1 MKTKLTALTVA
12 ISAQLIPM
20 GNIAIA
26 QEESADKEQEFE
38 LIMVTGSFVRRSKN
52 FESPSP
58 LAVLDAGDI
67 ESIGAK
73 SIGDIT
79 QTLTINTGAENTPDA
94 FTQNATAGTS
104 NINLRGLGVA
114 STLILL
120 NNKRQVVTA
129 QNNNGGV
136 NFVDTSSLVPMIA
149 INRMEIVKD
158 GASALYGS
166 DAVAG
171 VVNFITKTDY
181 EGAQVSLDY
190 QDGAHGD
197 NKEYTVQGLWGAVGD
212 DSSILAA
219 ISYTNRSPLFT
230 RDRRLSRPEDDGS
243 ALGNPGSFFGAIP
256 GFAGFPVL
264 DPAGC
269 QEFGGLPNLVAS
281 SGTADALNPSAV
293 VKGLEVG
300 TCRFDFGQGFSFV
313 PDETRVTAYIKAT
326 QQLTDDIEWTTE
338 ITTARNRAERGG
350 SPSFPIL
357 TFPTVPA
364 DHPNNVFEADVSYF
378 GREIGN
384 DANGNALPGDP
395 ANTQSDTF
403 RFMTMVQGELDDGFW
418 EVSYTAARND
428 FLFYG
433 NDTLGQNFQNALRG
447 FGGQGC
453 DPIAGVAGEGACEY
467 FNPFATQFTTSPNS
481 QNVIDSFTARQSID
495 SKSNLEVAE
504 AFLSTDLFEMD
515 GGSAGIAVGV
525 QYRYQDLFQDHDS
538 LSNQDQFAF
547 VIGNPDIG
555 GEQDVV
561 AVFGEIALPVSDN
574 IDIQIAL
581 RYEDYGGTTGDT
593 VDPKFAISWRVSED
607 FSLRT
612 SVSTSFRAP
621 SIFQR
626 QGGGTGLNQVSD
638 PITGGTFFAAVR
650 STGNEELVPEESTA
664 FNVGFSLEPVDD
676 FSIEVDYWSFDF
688 TDLIIQESFQALLN
702 AEPQNT
708 DRIIRVGDPLNGPI
722 IRINTT
728 YVNASSLETSGLDF
742 VANYKIDTDMG
753 TFTPNLSATYI
764 LAYDLVDP
772 QAGVIDGVGSRNFNN
787 IGTSTPEL
795 KANLGLNWTHEN
807 YSANIFARYIDSYS
821 DDQNCAD
828 GLLITAAT
836 PCSLE
841 FKEIDSHVTIDAQF
855 NIDLGAMLET
865 DASYVLTIGGVNLT
879 DENPPQIFT
888 NSGFDSKVH
897 DPRGRQVYARLA
909 IEF

>member
-1 MKTKLTALTVA
+1 MKMKTKLTALAVA

-26 QEESADKEQEFE
+26 QEESADKEPEFE
-38 LIMVTGSFVRRSKN
+38 LIMVTGSFVRRSEN

-197 NKEYTVQGLWGAVGD
+197 NKEYTVQGLWGTVGD

-219 ISYTNRSPLFT
+219 ISYTNRSPMFT
-230 RDRRLSRPEDDGS
+230 RDRRVSRPQDDAS
-243 ALGNPGSFFGAIP
+243 SLGNPGSYFIGDTPFI
-256 GFAGFPVL
+256 
-264 DPAGC
+264 DPTGC
-269 QEFGGLPNLVAS
+269 EEFGGLPLLLAPP
-281 SGTADALNPSAV
+281 GTVPGLNV
-293 VKGLEVG
+293 GL
-300 TCRFDFGQGFSFV
+300 CRFDFGNGFSFV
-313 PDETRVTAYIKAT
+313 PDESRVNAYVKAT
-326 QQLTDDIEWTTE
+326 KQLTDDVEWTTE
-338 ITTARNRAERGG
+338 ISSARNRAERGG

-364 DHPNNVFEADVSYF
+364 SHPNNVFGQDVSYF

-395 ANTQSDTF
+395 ANTESDTF
-403 RFMTMVQGELDDGFW
+403 RFMTMVQGELEDGFW

-428 FLFYG
+428 FLFTG
-433 NDTLGQNFQNALRG
+433 NDTLGQEFQNALRG

-481 QNVIDSFTARQSID
+481 QNVIDSFTGRQSID
-495 SKSNLEVAE
+495 SESNLEVAE
-504 AFLSTDLFEMD
+504 AFLSTELFEMD
-515 GGSAGIAVGV
+515 GGVAGIAVGV

-538 LSNQDQFAF
+538 QSNQDKFAF

-561 AVFGEIALPVSDN
+561 AVFGELALPVSED

-581 RYEDYGGTTGDT
+581 RYEDYGGTIGDT
-593 VDPKFAISWRVSED
+593 VDPKFAISWRATDD
-607 FSLRT
+607 FSLRA

-626 QGGGTGLNQVSD
+626 DGGGTGLNQVSD

-650 STGNEELVPEESTA
+650 SSGNEELVPEESTA
-664 FNVGFSLEPVDD
+664 FNVGFSFEPVDD
-676 FSIEVDYWSFDF
+676 LSIEVDYWSFDF
-688 TDLIIQESFQALLN
+688 TDLIIQESFQAILN
-702 AEPQNT
+702 AEPQNP
-708 DRIIRVGDPLNGPI
+708 DRVVRVGDPLNGPI

-728 YVNASSLETSGLDF
+728 YVNANSLETSGLDF
-742 VANYKIDTDMG
+742 VANYKIDTDIG

-772 QAGVIDGVGSRNFNN
+772 QAGKIDGVGSRNYNN

-807 YSANIFARYIDSYS
+807 YSANIFARYTDSYT
-821 DDQNCAD
+821 DDQND
-828 GLLITAAT
+828 LR
-836 PCSLE
+836 
-841 FKEIDSHVTIDAQF
+841 EIESQLTWDAQL
-855 NIDLGAMLET
+855 NIDMGGLFET
-865 DASYVLTIGGVNLT
+865 DAAYILTFGGVNLT
-879 DENPPQIFT
+879 DQDPPQVYT
-888 NSGFDSKVH
+888 NGGFDSKVH

>member
-1 MKTKLTALTVA
+1 MKMKTKLTALAVA
-12 ISAQLIPM
+12 ISAQLMPVS
-20 GNIAIA
+20 NLALA
-26 QEESADKEQEFE
+26 QEQSADQEQDIE
-38 LIMVTGSFVRRSKN
+38 LIMVTGSFVRRSEN

-120 NNKRQVVTA
+120 NNKRQVVSA

-149 INRMEIVKD
+149 LNRMEVVKD

-171 VVNFITKTDY
+171 VVNFITKTEY

-197 NKEYTVQGLWGAVGD
+197 NKEYTVQGLWGTVGD

-230 RDRRLSRPEDDGS
+230 RDRRLSRPQDDAS
-243 ALGNPGSFFGAIP
+243 SLGNPGSYFIGATPFI
-256 GFAGFPVL
+256 
-264 DPAGC
+264 DPTGC
-269 QEFGGLPNLVAS
+269 EEFGGLPTLLAPP
-281 SGTADALNPSAV
+281 GTVP
-293 VKGLEVG
+293 GLSVG
-300 TCRFDFGQGFSFV
+300 LCRFDFGQGFSFV
-313 PDETRVTAYIKAT
+313 PDETRVNAYVKAT
-326 QQLTDDIEWTTE
+326 KQLTDNIEWTTE

-364 DHPNNVFEADVSYF
+364 THPNNVFGQDVSYF
-378 GREIGN
+378 GREVGN

-395 ANTQSDTF
+395 ANTESDTF
-403 RFMTMVQGELDDGFW
+403 RFMTMLQGELENGFW

-433 NDTLGQNFQNALRG
+433 NDTLGQQFQNALRG

-504 AFLSTDLFEMD
+504 AFLSTELFEMD
-515 GGSAGIAVGV
+515 GGAAGIAVGV

-538 LSNQDQFAF
+538 LSNQDKFAF

-561 AVFGEIALPVSDN
+561 AFFGELALPVSDT
-574 IDIQIAL
+574 IDIQLAL

-593 VDPKFAISWRVSED
+593 IDPKLALSWRATED
-607 FSLRT
+607 FSLRA

-626 QGGGTGLNQVSD
+626 EGGGTGLNQVSD
-638 PITGGTFFAAVR
+638 PITGGQFFAAVR
-650 STGNEELVPEESTA
+650 ASGNEELVPEESTA

-676 FSIEVDYWSFDF
+676 LSIEVDYWNFDF
-688 TDLIIQESFQALLN
+688 TNLIIQESFQALLN

-742 VANYKIDTDMG
+742 VVNYKIDTDIG
-753 TFTPNLSATYI
+753 TFTPNLTATYI

-772 QAGVIDGVGSRNFNN
+772 QAGEIDGVGSRNFNN

-795 KANLGLNWTHEN
+795 KANVGLNWKHEN
-807 YSANIFARYIDSYS
+807 YSANIFARHVDSYT
-821 DDQNCAD
+821 DDQND
-828 GLLITAAT
+828 LG
-836 PCSLE
+836 
-841 FKEIDSHVTIDAQF
+841 EIDSHLTWDAQL
-855 NIDLGAMLET
+855 NIDLGGLFET
-865 DASYVLTIGGVNLT
+865 DGAYVLTFGGVNLT
-879 DENPPQIFT
+879 DEDPPQVFT
-888 NSGFDSKVH
+888 NGGFDSRVH
-897 DPRGRQVYARLA
+897 DPRGRQIYARLA
-909 IEF
+909 VEF

>member
-1 MKTKLTALTVA
+1 MKMKTKLTALAVA
-12 ISAQLIPM
+12 ISAQLIPF

-26 QEESADKEQEFE
+26 QEESAEKEQEVE
-38 LIMVTGSFVRRSKN
+38 LIMVTGSFVRRSEN

-67 ESIGAK
+67 DSIGAK
-73 SIGDIT
+73 SIADIT

-120 NNKRQVVTA
+120 NNKRQVVNA

-149 INRMEIVKD
+149 IDRMEVVKD

-181 EGAQVSLDY
+181 EGAQISLDY

-197 NKEYTVQGLWGAVGD
+197 NKEYNLQGLWGAVGD

-230 RDRRLSRPEDDGS
+230 RDRRISRPVDDS
-243 ALGNPGSFFGAIP
+243 SSLGNPGSYFIGPTPFI
-256 GFAGFPVL
+256 
-264 DPAGC
+264 DPTGC
-269 QEFGGLPNLVAS
+269 GEFGGLPLLLAPP
-281 SGTADALNPSAV
+281 GTVP
-293 VKGLEVG
+293 GLDVG
-300 TCRFDFGQGFSFV
+300 LCRFDFGKGFSFV
-313 PDETRVTAYIKAT
+313 PDESRVTTYVKAT
-326 QQLTDDIEWTTE
+326 KQLTENIEWTTE
-338 ITTARNRAERGG
+338 ITSARNRAERGG

-364 DHPNNVFEADVSYF
+364 NHPNNVFGQDVSYF
-378 GREIGN
+378 GREVGN

-395 ANTQSDTF
+395 ANTESDTF
-403 RFMTMVQGELDDGFW
+403 RFMTMVQGELEDGFW

-428 FLFYG
+428 FLFTG
-433 NDTLGQNFQNALRG
+433 NDTLAQEFQNALRG

-453 DPIAGVAGEGACEY
+453 DPIAGVAGEGRCEY

-481 QNVIDSFTARQSID
+481 QNVIDSFTGRQSID
-495 SKSNLEVAE
+495 SESNLEVAE
-504 AFLSTDLFEMD
+504 AFLSTELFEMD
-515 GGSAGIAVGV
+515 GGVAGIAVGV

-538 LSNQDQFAF
+538 QSNQDKFAF

-561 AVFGEIALPVSDN
+561 AVFGELALPVSED

-581 RYEDYGGTTGDT
+581 RYEDYGGSIGDT
-593 VDPKFAISWRVSED
+593 VDPKLAISWRATDD
-607 FSLRT
+607 FSLRA

-626 QGGGTGLNQVSD
+626 DGGGTGLNQVSD

-650 STGNEELVPEESTA
+650 SSGNEDLVPEESTA
-664 FNVGFSLEPVDD
+664 FNVGFSFEPVDD
-676 FSIEVDYWSFDF
+676 LSIEVDYWSFDF
-688 TDLIIQESFQALLN
+688 TNLITQESFQAILN
-702 AEPQNT
+702 AEPQNP
-708 DRIIRVGDPLNGPI
+708 DRVVRVGDPLNGPI

-728 YVNASSLETSGLDF
+728 YVNANSLETSGLDL
-742 VANYKIDTDMG
+742 VANYKIETDIG

-772 QAGVIDGVGSRNFNN
+772 QAGQIDGVGSRNYNN

-795 KANLGLNWTHEN
+795 KANFGLNWTHEN
-807 YSANIFARYIDSYS
+807 YSANIFARHIDSYT
-821 DDQNCAD
+821 DDQND
-828 GLLITAAT
+828 LR
-836 PCSLE
+836 
-841 FKEIDSHVTIDAQF
+841 EIESHLTWDAQL
-855 NIDLGAMLET
+855 NIDLGGLFET
-865 DASYVLTIGGVNLT
+865 DSAYILTFGGVNLT
-879 DENPPQIFT
+879 DQDPPQVYT
-888 NSGFDSKVH
+888 NGGFDSKVH

>member
-1 MKTKLTALTVA
+1 MKMKTKLTALAVA
-12 ISAQLIPM
+12 ISAQLIPF

-26 QEESADKEQEFE
+26 QEESAEKEQEVE
-38 LIMVTGSFVRRSKN
+38 LIMVTGSFVRRSEN

-67 ESIGAK
+67 DSIGAK
-73 SIGDIT
+73 SIADIT

-120 NNKRQVVTA
+120 NNKRQVVNA

-149 INRMEIVKD
+149 IDRMEVVKD

-181 EGAQVSLDY
+181 EGAQISLDY

-197 NKEYTVQGLWGAVGD
+197 NKEYNLQGLWGAVGD

-230 RDRRLSRPEDDGS
+230 RDRRISRPVDDS
-243 ALGNPGSFFGAIP
+243 SSLGNPGSYFIGPTPFI
-256 GFAGFPVL
+256 
-264 DPAGC
+264 DPTGC
-269 QEFGGLPNLVAS
+269 GEFGGLPLLLAPP
-281 SGTADALNPSAV
+281 GTVP
-293 VKGLEVG
+293 GLDVG
-300 TCRFDFGQGFSFV
+300 LCRFDFGKGFSFV
-313 PDETRVTAYIKAT
+313 PDESRVTTYVKAT
-326 QQLTDDIEWTTE
+326 KQLTENIEWTTE
-338 ITTARNRAERGG
+338 ITSARNRAERGG

-364 DHPNNVFEADVSYF
+364 NHPNNVFGQDVSYF
-378 GREIGN
+378 GREVGN

-395 ANTQSDTF
+395 ANTESDTF
-403 RFMTMVQGELDDGFW
+403 RFMTMVQGELEDGFW

-428 FLFYG
+428 FLFTG
-433 NDTLGQNFQNALRG
+433 NDTLAQEFQNALRG

-453 DPIAGVAGEGACEY
+453 DPIAGVAGEGRCEY

-481 QNVIDSFTARQSID
+481 QNVIDSFTGRQSID
-495 SKSNLEVAE
+495 SESNLEVAE
-504 AFLSTDLFEMD
+504 AFLSTELFEMD
-515 GGSAGIAVGV
+515 GGVAGIAVGV

-538 LSNQDQFAF
+538 QSNQDKFAF

-561 AVFGEIALPVSDN
+561 AVFGELALPVSED

-581 RYEDYGGTTGDT
+581 RYEDYGGSIGDT
-593 VDPKFAISWRVSED
+593 IDPKLAISWRATDD
-607 FSLRT
+607 FSLRA

-626 QGGGTGLNQVSD
+626 DGGGTGLNQVSD

-650 STGNEELVPEESTA
+650 SSGNEDLVPEESTA
-664 FNVGFSLEPVDD
+664 FNVGFSFEPVDD
-676 FSIEVDYWSFDF
+676 LSIEVDYWSFDF
-688 TDLIIQESFQALLN
+688 TNLITQESFQAILN
-702 AEPQNT
+702 AEPQNP
-708 DRIIRVGDPLNGPI
+708 DRVVRVGDPLNGPI

-728 YVNASSLETSGLDF
+728 YVNANSLETSGLDL
-742 VANYKIDTDMG
+742 VANYKIDTDIG
-753 TFTPNLSATYI
+753 TFTPNISATYI

-772 QAGVIDGVGSRNFNN
+772 QAGQIDGVGSRNYNN

-795 KANLGLNWTHEN
+795 KANFGLNWTHEN
-807 YSANIFARYIDSYS
+807 YSANIFARHIDSYT
-821 DDQNCAD
+821 DDQND
-828 GLLITAAT
+828 LR
-836 PCSLE
+836 
-841 FKEIDSHVTIDAQF
+841 EIESHLTWDAQL
-855 NIDLGAMLET
+855 NIDLGGLFET
-865 DASYVLTIGGVNLT
+865 DSAYILTFGGVNLT
-879 DENPPQIFT
+879 DQDPPQVYT
-888 NSGFDSKVH
+888 NGGFDSKVH

>member
-1 MKTKLTALTVA
+1 MKMKTKLTALAVA
-12 ISAQLIPM
+12 ISAQLIPF

-26 QEESADKEQEFE
+26 QEESAEKDQEVE
-38 LIMVTGSFVRRSKN
+38 LIMVTGSFVRRSEN

-67 ESIGAK
+67 DSIGAK
-73 SIGDIT
+73 SIADIT

-120 NNKRQVVTA
+120 NNKRQVVNA

-149 INRMEIVKD
+149 IDRMEVVKD

-197 NKEYTVQGLWGAVGD
+197 NKEYNLQGLWGAVGD

-230 RDRRLSRPEDDGS
+230 RDRRISRPQDDAS
-243 ALGNPGSFFGAIP
+243 SLGNPGSYFIGATPFI
-256 GFAGFPVL
+256 
-264 DPAGC
+264 DPTGC
-269 QEFGGLPNLVAS
+269 AEYGGLPTLLAPP
-281 SGTADALNPSAV
+281 GTVP
-293 VKGLEVG
+293 GLDVG
-300 TCRFDFGQGFSFV
+300 LCRFDFGNGFSFV
-313 PDETRVTAYIKAT
+313 PDESRVTTYVKAT
-326 QQLTDDIEWTTE
+326 KQLTENIEWTTE
-338 ITTARNRAERGG
+338 ITSARNRAERGG

-364 DHPNNVFEADVSYF
+364 NHPNNVFGQDVSYF
-378 GREIGN
+378 GREVGN

-395 ANTQSDTF
+395 ANTESDTF
-403 RFMTMVQGELDDGFW
+403 RFMTMVQGELEDGFW

-428 FLFYG
+428 FLFTG
-433 NDTLGQNFQNALRG
+433 NDTLAQEFQNALRG

-467 FNPFATQFTTSPNS
+467 FNPFATQFTSSPNS
-481 QNVIDSFTARQSID
+481 QNVIDSFTGRQSID
-495 SKSNLEVAE
+495 SESNLEVAE
-504 AFLSTDLFEMD
+504 AFLSTELFEMD
-515 GGSAGIAVGV
+515 GGVAGIAVGV

-538 LSNQDQFAF
+538 QSNQDKFAF

-561 AVFGEIALPVSDN
+561 AVFGELALPVSDD

-581 RYEDYGGTTGDT
+581 RYEDYGGSIGDT
-593 VDPKFAISWRVSED
+593 IDPKLAVSWRATDD
-607 FSLRT
+607 FSLRA

-626 QGGGTGLNQVSD
+626 DGGGTGLNQVSD

-650 STGNEELVPEESTA
+650 SSGNEDLVPEESTA
-664 FNVGFSLEPVDD
+664 FNVGFSFEPVDD
-676 FSIEVDYWSFDF
+676 LSIEVDYWSFDF
-688 TDLIIQESFQALLN
+688 TNLITQESFQAILN
-702 AEPQNT
+702 AEPQNP
-708 DRIIRVGDPLNGPI
+708 DRVVRVGDPLNGPI

-728 YVNASSLETSGLDF
+728 YVNANSLETSGLDL

-772 QAGVIDGVGSRNFNN
+772 QAGQIDGVGSRNYNN

-795 KANLGLNWTHEN
+795 KANFGLNWTHEN
-807 YSANIFARYIDSYS
+807 YSANIFARHIDSYT
-821 DDQNCAD
+821 DDQND
-828 GLLITAAT
+828 LR
-836 PCSLE
+836 
-841 FKEIDSHVTIDAQF
+841 EIESHLTWDAQL
-855 NIDLGAMLET
+855 NIDLGGLFET
-865 DASYVLTIGGVNLT
+865 DSAYILTFGGVNLT
-879 DENPPQIFT
+879 DQDPPQVYT
-888 NSGFDSKVH
+888 NGGFDSKVH

>member
-1 MKTKLTALTVA
+1 MKMKTKLTALAVA
-12 ISAQLIPM
+12 ISAQLIPF

-26 QEESADKEQEFE
+26 QEESAEKEQEVE
-38 LIMVTGSFVRRSKN
+38 LIMVTGSFVRRSEN

-67 ESIGAK
+67 DSIGAK
-73 SIGDIT
+73 SIADIT

-120 NNKRQVVTA
+120 NNKRQVVNA

-149 INRMEIVKD
+149 IDRMEVVKD

-197 NKEYTVQGLWGAVGD
+197 NKEYNLQGLWGAVGD

-230 RDRRLSRPEDDGS
+230 RDRRISRPVDDS
-243 ALGNPGSFFGAIP
+243 SSLGNPGSYFIGPTPFI
-256 GFAGFPVL
+256 
-264 DPAGC
+264 DPTGC
-269 QEFGGLPNLVAS
+269 GEFGGLPLLLAPP
-281 SGTADALNPSAV
+281 GTVP
-293 VKGLEVG
+293 GLDVG
-300 TCRFDFGQGFSFV
+300 LCRFDFGQGFSFV
-313 PDETRVTAYIKAT
+313 PDESRVTTYVKAT
-326 QQLTDDIEWTTE
+326 KQLTENIEWTTE
-338 ITTARNRAERGG
+338 ITSARNRAERGG

-364 DHPNNVFEADVSYF
+364 NHPNNVFGQDVSYF
-378 GREIGN
+378 GREVGN

-395 ANTQSDTF
+395 ANTESDTF
-403 RFMTMVQGELDDGFW
+403 RFMTMVQGELEDGFW

-428 FLFYG
+428 FLFTG
-433 NDTLGQNFQNALRG
+433 NDTLAQEFQNALRG

-467 FNPFATQFTTSPNS
+467 FNPFATQFTSSPNS
-481 QNVIDSFTARQSID
+481 QNVIDSFTGRQSID
-495 SKSNLEVAE
+495 SESNLEVAE
-504 AFLSTDLFEMD
+504 AFLSTELFEMD
-515 GGSAGIAVGV
+515 GGVAGIAVGV

-538 LSNQDQFAF
+538 QSNQDKFAF

-561 AVFGEIALPVSDN
+561 AVFGELALPVSED

-581 RYEDYGGTTGDT
+581 RYEDYGGSIGDT
-593 VDPKFAISWRVSED
+593 VDPKLAISWRATDD
-607 FSLRT
+607 FSLRA

-626 QGGGTGLNQVSD
+626 DGGGTGLNQVSD

-650 STGNEELVPEESTA
+650 SSGNEELVPEESTA
-664 FNVGFSLEPVDD
+664 FNVGFSFEPVDD
-676 FSIEVDYWSFDF
+676 LSIEVDYWSFDF
-688 TDLIIQESFQALLN
+688 TNLITQESFQAILN
-702 AEPQNT
+702 AEPQNP
-708 DRIIRVGDPLNGPI
+708 DRVVRVGDPLNGPI

-728 YVNASSLETSGLDF
+728 YVNANSLETSGLDL

-772 QAGVIDGVGSRNFNN
+772 QAGQIDGVGSRNYNN

-795 KANLGLNWTHEN
+795 KANFGLNWTHEN
-807 YSANIFARYIDSYS
+807 YSANIFARHIDSYT
-821 DDQNCAD
+821 DDQND
-828 GLLITAAT
+828 LR
-836 PCSLE
+836 
-841 FKEIDSHVTIDAQF
+841 EIESHLTWDAQL
-855 NIDLGAMLET
+855 NIDLGGILET
-865 DASYVLTIGGVNLT
+865 DAAYILTFGGVNLT
-879 DENPPQIFT
+879 DQDPPQVYT
-888 NSGFDSKVH
+888 NGGFDSKVH

>member
-1 MKTKLTALTVA
+1 MKIKTKLSLLAVA
-12 ISAQLIPM
+12 ISAQLISL
-20 GNIAIA
+20 NNLAFA
-26 QEESADKEQEFE
+26 QEQGADQDQDFE
-38 LIMVTGSFVRRSKN
+38 LIMVTGSFVRRSEN

-67 ESIGAK
+67 EAIGAK

-181 EGAQVSLDY
+181 EGAQVSLDF

-197 NKEYTVQGLWGAVGD
+197 NKEYTVQGLWGTVGD

-219 ISYTNRSPLFT
+219 ISYTSRSPLFT
-230 RDRRLSRPEDDGS
+230 RDRRLSRPQDDAS
-243 ALGNPGSFFGAIP
+243 ALGNPGSYFIGATPFI
-256 GFAGFPVL
+256 
-264 DPAGC
+264 DPTGC
-269 QEFGGLPNLVAS
+269 EEFGGLPTLLAPP
-281 SGTADALNPSAV
+281 GTVP
-293 VKGLEVG
+293 GLDVG
-300 TCRFDFGQGFSFV
+300 LCRFDFGKGFSFV
-313 PDETRVTAYIKAT
+313 PDETRVSAYINAT
-326 QQLTDDIEWTTE
+326 KQLTDDIEWTTE
-338 ITTARNRAERGG
+338 ITTARNRAQRGG

-364 DHPNNVFEADVSYF
+364 NHPNNVFGQDVSYF
-378 GREIGN
+378 GREVGN
-384 DANGNALPGDP
+384 DANGNTLPGDP
-395 ANTQSDTF
+395 ANTESDTF
-403 RFMTMVQGELDDGFW
+403 RFMTMVQGEMEKGFW

-453 DPIAGVAGEGACEY
+453 DPIAGAAGEGACEY

-504 AFLSTDLFEMD
+504 AFLSTELFEME
-515 GGSAGIAVGV
+515 GGTAGVALGV
-525 QYRYQDLFQDHDS
+525 QYRYQDLSQDHDS
-538 LSNQDQFAF
+538 LSNQDKFAF
-547 VIGNPDIG
+547 VIGNPDID

-561 AVFGEIALPVSDN
+561 AIFGELALPVSDTV
-574 IDIQIAL
+574 DIQLAL
-581 RYEDYGGTTGDT
+581 RYEDYGGSTGDT
-593 VDPKFAISWRVSED
+593 LDPKLAVSWRATDD
-607 FSLRT
+607 FSLRA

-626 QGGGTGLNQVSD
+626 QGGGTGLNQVND
-638 PITGGTFFAAVR
+638 PITGGQFFAAVR

-676 FSIEVDYWSFDF
+676 LSIEVDYWSFDF
-688 TDLIIQESFQALLN
+688 TDLIIQESFQAILN

-753 TFTPNLSATYI
+753 IFTPNISATYI

-772 QAGVIDGVGSRNFNN
+772 QAGEIDGAGSRNFNN

-795 KANLGLNWTHEN
+795 KANLGLNWKHEN
-807 YSANIFARYIDSYS
+807 YSANIFGRYIDSYT
-821 DDQNCAD
+821 DDQND
-828 GLLITAAT
+828 
-836 PCSLE
+836 
-841 FKEIDSHVTIDAQF
+841 FREIESHLSWDAQL
-855 NIDLGAMLET
+855 NIDLGGLFET
-865 DASYVLTIGGVNLT
+865 DNAYVLTFGGVNLT
-879 DENPPQIFT
+879 DENPPQVFT
-888 NSGFDSKVH
+888 NGGFDSKVH

>member
-1 MKTKLTALTVA
+1 MKMKTKLTALAVA
-12 ISAQLIPM
+12 ISAQLIPF

-26 QEESADKEQEFE
+26 QEESAEKEQEVE
-38 LIMVTGSFVRRSKN
+38 LIMVTGSFVRRSEN

-67 ESIGAK
+67 DSIGAK
-73 SIGDIT
+73 SIADIT

-120 NNKRQVVTA
+120 NNKRQVVNA

-149 INRMEIVKD
+149 IDRMEVVKD

-197 NKEYTVQGLWGAVGD
+197 NKEYNLQGLWGAVGD

-230 RDRRLSRPEDDGS
+230 RDRRISRPVDDS
-243 ALGNPGSFFGAIP
+243 SSLGNPGSYFIGPTPFI
-256 GFAGFPVL
+256 
-264 DPAGC
+264 DPTGC
-269 QEFGGLPNLVAS
+269 GEFGGLPLLLAPP
-281 SGTADALNPSAV
+281 GTVP
-293 VKGLEVG
+293 GLDVG
-300 TCRFDFGQGFSFV
+300 LCRFDFGQGFSFV
-313 PDETRVTAYIKAT
+313 PDESRVTTYVKAT
-326 QQLTDDIEWTTE
+326 KQLTENIEWTTE
-338 ITTARNRAERGG
+338 ITSARNRAERGG

-364 DHPNNVFEADVSYF
+364 NHPNNVFGQDVSYF
-378 GREIGN
+378 GREVGN

-395 ANTQSDTF
+395 ANTESDTF
-403 RFMTMVQGELDDGFW
+403 RFMTMVQGELEDGFW

-428 FLFYG
+428 FLFTG
-433 NDTLGQNFQNALRG
+433 NDTLAQEFQNALRG

-467 FNPFATQFTTSPNS
+467 FNPFATQFTSSPNS
-481 QNVIDSFTARQSID
+481 QNVIDSCTGRQSID
-495 SKSNLEVAE
+495 SESNLEVAE
-504 AFLSTDLFEMD
+504 AFLSTELFEMD
-515 GGSAGIAVGV
+515 GGVAGIAVGV

-538 LSNQDQFAF
+538 QSNQDKFAF

-561 AVFGEIALPVSDN
+561 AVFGELALPVSED

-581 RYEDYGGTTGDT
+581 RYEDYGGSIGDT
-593 VDPKFAISWRVSED
+593 VDPKLAISWRATDD
-607 FSLRT
+607 FSLRA

-626 QGGGTGLNQVSD
+626 DGGGTGLNQVSD

-650 STGNEELVPEESTA
+650 SSGNEELVPEESTA
-664 FNVGFSLEPVDD
+664 FNVGFSFEPVDD
-676 FSIEVDYWSFDF
+676 LSIEVDYWSFDF
-688 TDLIIQESFQALLN
+688 TNLITQESFQAILN
-702 AEPQNT
+702 AEPQNP
-708 DRIIRVGDPLNGPI
+708 DRVVRVGDPLNGPI

-728 YVNASSLETSGLDF
+728 YVNANSLETSGLDL

-772 QAGVIDGVGSRNFNN
+772 QAGQIDGVGSRNYNN

-795 KANLGLNWTHEN
+795 KANFGLNWTHEN
-807 YSANIFARYIDSYS
+807 YSANIFARHIDSYT
-821 DDQNCAD
+821 DDQND
-828 GLLITAAT
+828 LR
-836 PCSLE
+836 
-841 FKEIDSHVTIDAQF
+841 EIESHLTWDAQL
-855 NIDLGAMLET
+855 NIDLGGILET
-865 DASYVLTIGGVNLT
+865 DAAYILTFGGVNLT
-879 DENPPQIFT
+879 DQDPPQVYT
-888 NSGFDSKVH
+888 NGGFDSKVH

>member
-1 MKTKLTALTVA
+1 MKMKTKLTALAVA
-12 ISAQLIPM
+12 ISAQLIPF

-26 QEESADKEQEFE
+26 QEESAEKDQEVE
-38 LIMVTGSFVRRSKN
+38 LIMVTGSFVRRSEN

-67 ESIGAK
+67 DSIGAK
-73 SIGDIT
+73 SIADIT

-120 NNKRQVVTA
+120 NNKRQVVNA

-149 INRMEIVKD
+149 IDRMEVVKD

-197 NKEYTVQGLWGAVGD
+197 NKEYNLQGLWGAVGD

-230 RDRRLSRPEDDGS
+230 RDRRISRPQDDAS
-243 ALGNPGSFFGAIP
+243 SLGNPGSYFIGATPFI
-256 GFAGFPVL
+256 
-264 DPAGC
+264 DPTGC
-269 QEFGGLPNLVAS
+269 AEYGGLPTLLAPP
-281 SGTADALNPSAV
+281 GTVP
-293 VKGLEVG
+293 GLDVG
-300 TCRFDFGQGFSFV
+300 LCRFDFGNGFSFV
-313 PDETRVTAYIKAT
+313 PDESRVTTYVKAT
-326 QQLTDDIEWTTE
+326 KQLTENIEWTTE
-338 ITTARNRAERGG
+338 ITSARNRAERGG

-364 DHPNNVFEADVSYF
+364 NHPNNVFGQDVSYF
-378 GREIGN
+378 GREVGN

-395 ANTQSDTF
+395 ANTESDTF
-403 RFMTMVQGELDDGFW
+403 RFMTMVQGELEDGFW

-428 FLFYG
+428 FLFTG
-433 NDTLGQNFQNALRG
+433 NDTLAQEFQNALRG

-467 FNPFATQFTTSPNS
+467 FNPFATQFTSSPNS
-481 QNVIDSFTARQSID
+481 QNVIDSFTGRQSID
-495 SKSNLEVAE
+495 SESNLEVAE
-504 AFLSTDLFEMD
+504 AFLSTELFEMD
-515 GGSAGIAVGV
+515 GGVAGIAVGV

-538 LSNQDQFAF
+538 QSNQDKFAF

-561 AVFGEIALPVSDN
+561 AVFGELALPVSDD

-581 RYEDYGGTTGDT
+581 RYEDYGGSIGDT
-593 VDPKFAISWRVSED
+593 IDPKLAVSWRATDD
-607 FSLRT
+607 FSLRA

-626 QGGGTGLNQVSD
+626 DGGGTGLNQVSD

-650 STGNEELVPEESTA
+650 SSGNEDLVPEESTA
-664 FNVGFSLEPVDD
+664 FNVGFSFEPVDD
-676 FSIEVDYWSFDF
+676 LSIEVDYWSFDF
-688 TDLIIQESFQALLN
+688 TNLITQESFQAILN
-702 AEPQNT
+702 AEPQNP
-708 DRIIRVGDPLNGPI
+708 DRVVRVGDPLNGPI

-728 YVNASSLETSGLDF
+728 YVNANSLETSGLDL

-772 QAGVIDGVGSRNFNN
+772 QAGQIDGVGSRNYNN

-795 KANLGLNWTHEN
+795 KANFGLNWTHEN
-807 YSANIFARYIDSYS
+807 YSANIFARHIDSYT
-821 DDQNCAD
+821 DDQND
-828 GLLITAAT
+828 LR
-836 PCSLE
+836 
-841 FKEIDSHVTIDAQF
+841 EIESHLTWDAQL
-855 NIDLGAMLET
+855 NIDLGGILET
-865 DASYVLTIGGVNLT
+865 DAAYILTFGGVNLT
-879 DENPPQIFT
+879 DQDPPQVYT
-888 NSGFDSKVH
+888 NGGFDSKVH